1 MGKSKVTRDNYI
13 CIQGWMILDLELK
26 GNELLVYAC
35 IYGFSQAENQ
45 VFSGG
50 LQYLADWTRSTKRG
64 VMKTVKSLVEK
75 GLVEKKDRYVNDVKF
90 CEYRALKTPKKVV
103 NSVHLGMELSSPG
116 YGTQFIGGM
125 ELSSPGGGEL
135 SSPNN
140 ILNNNI
146 LDNKRDI
153 YTRVCSHLNQKAGTS
168 YKPTSKATQRHINA
182 RLAEGY
188 TVEDFITVIDKKC
201 AEWLHDQK
209 MRAYLRP
216 ETLFGSK
223 FEGYLNAPERGKN
236 DGIAGTSAEKRP
248 TWGTVL

>member
-1 MGKSKVTRDNYI
+1 MAKSKVTRDNYI

-103 NSVHLGMELSSPG
+103 NSVHRGM
-116 YGTQFIGGM
+116 
-125 ELSSPGGGEL
+125 EL

-153 YTRVCSHLNQKAGTS
+153 YTRVCSRLNQKAGTS

-201 AEWLHDQK
+201 AEWLHDPK

-216 ETLFGSK
+216 ETLFGPK

>member
-103 NSVHLGMELSSPG
+103 NSVHRGMELSSPG
-116 YGTQFIGGM
+116 YGTQFTGGM
-125 ELSSPGGGEL
+125 ELSSPGVWNSVHRGVVN
-135 SSPNN
+135 SVHP
-140 ILNNNI
+140 I
-146 LDNKRDI
+146 I
-153 YTRVCSHLNQKAGTS
+153 Y
-168 YKPTSKATQRHINA
+168 
-182 RLAEGY
+182 
-188 TVEDFITVIDKKC
+188 
-201 AEWLHDQK
+201 
-209 MRAYLRP
+209 
-216 ETLFGSK
+216 
-223 FEGYLNAPERGKN
+223 
-236 DGIAGTSAEKRP
+236 
-248 TWGTVL
+248 

>member
-116 YGTQFIGGM
+116 YGTQFTGGM

-153 YTRVCSHLNQKAGTS
+153 YTRVCSRLNQKAGTS

-216 ETLFGSK
+216 ETLFGPK